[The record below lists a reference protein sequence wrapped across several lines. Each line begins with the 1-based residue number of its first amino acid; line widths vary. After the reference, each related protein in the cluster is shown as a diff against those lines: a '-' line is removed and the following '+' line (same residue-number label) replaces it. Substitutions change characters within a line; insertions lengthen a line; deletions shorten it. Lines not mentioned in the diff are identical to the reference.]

1 MKIIRAAALGMCF
14 GVRDALAL
22 ARSEAAI
29 RPLTILGQ
37 LAHNPAVLA
46 DLDRIGI
53 QMESDLARVQT
64 TAVMITAHGAS
75 NRRINQLRQRGHHV
89 IEATCPLV
97 HVAHRALAQLA
108 EAGHHPLII
117 GQRGH
122 VEVVGL
128 SEDYPDCDIVLSEL
142 DIDQLTPR
150 PSWGV
155 VAQTTQPV
163 RRVRSLLQYL
173 QHRFPF
179 SSIHFRDTVCQPTK
193 LRQEAAGSLASQC
206 SVVIVV
212 GGRQSNNTREL
223 VETIRKSCPN
233 VHQVESPDQVLE
245 QWFTSTDTVGV
256 TAGTSTPD
264 ELLLAVEG
272 RLSAI
277 GNRLLA
283 LAPAESIRN

>member
-1 MKIIRAAALGMCF
+1 MPMKIIRAAALGMCF

-22 ARSEAAI
+22 ARAEGSN

-37 LAHNPAVLA
+37 LAHNPAILA
-46 DLDRIGI
+46 DLERSGI

-75 NRRINQLRQRGHHV
+75 NRRITQLRQLGHHV

-97 HVAHRALAQLA
+97 HVAHRALALLA
-108 EAGHHPLII
+108 EAGHHPLVI

-122 VEVVGL
+122 VEVIGLTEDYSQCDIIL
-128 SEDYPDCDIVLSEL
+128 SES
-142 DIDQLTPR
+142 DIDQLSPR

-155 VAQTTQPV
+155 VAQTTQPA
-163 RRVRSLLQYL
+163 RRVRALVQYL
-173 QHRFPF
+173 QQRFP
-179 SSIHFRDTVCQPTK
+179 SASIHFRDTVCQPTK
-193 LRQEAAGSLASQC
+193 LRQEAADSLASQC
-206 SVVIVV
+206 SIVIVV

-223 VETIRKSCPN
+223 AETIRKSCPK
-233 VHQVESPDQVLE
+233 VYQIEGPDQLLE
-245 QWFTSTDTVGV
+245 HWFSPLDTVGL

-264 ELLLAVEG
+264 ELVLAVEG
-272 RLSAI
+272 RLTVI

-283 LAPAESIRN
+283 PA

>member
-22 ARSEAAI
+22 AKSEGAL

-37 LAHNPAVLA
+37 LAHNPVILA
-46 DLDRIGI
+46 DLERNGI
-53 QMESDLARVQT
+53 RMESDIARVQT
-64 TAVMITAHGAS
+64 SAVMITAHGAS
-75 NRRINQLRQRGHHV
+75 NRRIKQLRHLGHEV

-97 HVAHRALAQLA
+97 QVAHRSLSQLV
-108 EAGHHPLII
+108 EAGHHPLVI

-122 VEVVGL
+122 VEVIGL
-128 SEDYPDCDIVLSEL
+128 TEDYPNCDIVLSEAE
-142 DIDQLTPR
+142 IDQLPAR

-155 VAQTTQPV
+155 VAQTTQPIQ
-163 RRVRSLLQYL
+163 RVRVLVQYL
-173 QHRFPF
+173 RNRFPDIP
-179 SSIHFRDTVCQPTK
+179 IHFRDTVCQPTK
-193 LRQEAAGSLASQC
+193 LRQDAADSLAAQC

-223 VETIRKSCPN
+223 AETIRKSCSR
-233 VHQVESPDQVLE
+233 VHQIEGPDQLQEHWLE
-245 QWFTSTDTVGV
+245 SRDTVGL

-264 ELLLAVEG
+264 QLLLAVEE
-272 RLSAI
+272 RLQGI

-283 LAPAESIRN
+283 QAESFTS